1 MNKIDF
7 CDKCNLCDN
16 GKLVWGEGNPNADL
30 FFIGEAPG
38 ADEAEAGKPFVGRCG
53 RYFTTLLN
61 ECGIDRKDVYISN
74 IVKHRPPDNRA
85 PFFDEIKACQQ
96 YLIEEIRE
104 VNPKLIITLGR
115 TSGNWWNHYRPFII
129 NQYYPTR
136 KWLPLYHPS
145 YLLRRQKVEPIK
157 WKKALLKTIKEIL

>member
-1 MNKIDF
+1 MNKINF

-16 GKLVWGEGNPNADL
+16 GKLVWGEGNLNADL

-38 ADEAEAGKPFVGRCG
+38 ADEAEVGKPFVGRCG
-53 RYFTTLLN
+53 KYFTTLLS
-61 ECGIDRKDVYISN
+61 ECEIDRKDIYISN

-85 PFFDEIKACQQ
+85 PFFDEIQACQQ

-104 VNPKLIITLGR
+104 VKPKLIITLGK
-115 TSGNWWNHYRPFII
+115 TSGNWWNRYHPFII
-129 NQYYPTR
+129 NTYYPAR

-145 YLLRRQKVEPIK
+145 YLLRRRKTEPDK
-157 WKKALLKTIKEIL
+157 WKKALLDTIEEI